1 MQPVQKMGGNSMPSF
16 FRRTD
21 KNGRKRILVCVKC
34 AGMKRRYATFDSME
48 KARSWAAKT
57 ESDMRQGKLKL
68 SSAADHHT
76 AGETIQRYIDQV
88 LPTKSKKQRYPK
100 LQKAQLLWWKHRIG
114 VYTLS
119 NLSQSVLAACRDE
132 LALGRSPAT
141 VNRYIAALSHVFTI
155 AMKEWE
161 WLDSSPITRL
171 RKLKENRGRLRFLS
185 DQEREALL
193 DACRQEYRKP
203 LYLIV
208 VLAISTGA
216 RKQELLSLQW
226 RDVDFDRNQIIV
238 QETKN
243 DERRALF
250 IYGSAHSL
258 LWQHHKLIRSA
269 YVFPDR
275 SGKNPV
281 NIDREFKRA
290 CKAAKITDFH
300 FHDLRHT
307 AASYLAMN
315 GATHSEIA
323 EVLGHKTLNMVKRYA
338 HLSKTH
344 TANVVAAMNAKIFG
358 GRDGGE

>member
-1 MQPVQKMGGNSMPSF
+1 MAYY
-16 FRRTD
+16 
-21 KNGRKRILVCVKC
+21 RKRKGKSGKVSITATVKC
-34 AGMKRRYATFDSME
+34 AGMPPRSASFGAME
-48 KARSWAAKT
+48 KARRWTAKT
-57 ESDMRQGKLKL
+57 ESEMRQGKLKL
-68 SSAADHHT
+68 ASAADHHT

-88 LPTKSKKQRYPK
+88 LPVKSKKKRFLK

-114 VYTLS
+114 QYTLS
-119 NLSQSVLAACRDE
+119 NVSQSLLAGCRDDLAA
-132 LALGRSPAT
+132 ARSPAT

-161 WLDSSPITRL
+161 WLDSSPIQRL

-185 DQEREALL
+185 DNEREALL
-193 DACRQEYRKP
+193 AACLREKRKP
-203 LYLIV
+203 LHLIV

-226 RDVDFDRNQIIV
+226 KDVDFDRNQIIV

-250 IYGSAHSL
+250 IYGTAHNL
-258 LWQHHKLIRSA
+258 LWKYHVNIRSP

-281 NIDREFKRA
+281 TIDNEFHRA
-290 CKAAKITDFH
+290 RCRAGLPDFH

-307 AASYLAMN
+307 AASYMAMN
-315 GATHSEIA
+315 NATASEIA

-338 HLSKTH
+338 HLSKSH
-344 TANVVAAMNAKIFG
+344 TASVVAAMNQKIFG
-358 GRDGGE
+358 DAPQAGSQ